1 MMKERFTS
9 SSFSFLQ
16 DDSLSF
22 VINKLNITVT
32 VCKKKTYL
40 FSLLLK
46 RKERKHYKQKKEI
59 WHHQNLNLWN
69 YGIDWDIRKEH
80 DENCPFKEI
89 QLVSQE
95 QIGGE
100 I

>member
-32 VCKKKTYL
+32 VCKKKDISVQFIT
-40 FSLLLK
+40 
-46 RKERKHYKQKKEI
+46 KKEGMKA
-59 WHHQNLNLWN
+59 L
-69 YGIDWDIRKEH
+69 
-80 DENCPFKEI
+80 
-89 QLVSQE
+89 
-95 QIGGE
+95 
-100 I
+100 